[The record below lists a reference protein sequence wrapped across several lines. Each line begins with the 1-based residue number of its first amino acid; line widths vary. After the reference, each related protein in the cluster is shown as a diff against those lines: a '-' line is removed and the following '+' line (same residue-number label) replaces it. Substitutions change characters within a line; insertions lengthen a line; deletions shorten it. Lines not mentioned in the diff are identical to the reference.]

1 MSRLQPL
8 SKGQNP
14 WSSTPDSSGHFGRF
28 GGKFVPETVMP
39 ALDELTEA
47 YYAATGNGSFNKR
60 LDALLRD
67 YAGRETPL
75 YEAERLSKSLG
86 KARIFLKREDLTHTG
101 AHKINNSLGQA
112 LLAQWM
118 GKKRIIA
125 ETGAGQHGVAAAT
138 AAALLGIQCVVYMGS
153 LDIERQRLNVMRMK
167 MLGAEVVPVE
177 SGSRSLKDAVNA
189 AIRDWVTNV
198 TDTHYIIGS
207 VIGPHPYPMMVRDFQ
222 AVIGTESKRQVL
234 EKTGRLPDIAL
245 ACVGAGSNAIG
256 MFYPFLDDPVDL
268 IGVEAAGEGI
278 ETGKHAASL
287 CAGTNGVLHGAE
299 MYVLQDNFGQI
310 IEAHS
315 LSAGLDYP
323 GVGPEHCLLKD
334 FGRVRY
340 DCVTDNEAVEAFM
353 TLARIEGIIPALESS
368 HALAYLNKMAPALK
382 EDKIVLVCLSGRG
395 DKDLDHVAAYLESQ
409 K

>member
-14 WSSTPDSSGHFGRF
+14 WNSTPDTSGHFGRF

-39 ALDELTEA
+39 ALDELTKA
-47 YYAATGNGSFNKR
+47 YYAATADEGFKRR
-60 LDALLRD
+60 LDGLLRD

-75 YEAERLSKSLG
+75 YEAETLSRSLG

-177 SGSRSLKDAVNA
+177 SGSCSLKDAVNA

-222 AVIGTESKRQVL
+222 AVIGIESKRQIL

-287 CAGTNGVLHGAE
+287 CAGSAGVLHGAE

-340 DCVTDNEAVEAFM
+340 DCVTDTEAVEAFM
-353 TLARIEGIIPALESS
+353 NLARIEGIIPALESA
-368 HALAYLNKMAPALK
+368 HALAYLSKLGPALE
-382 EDKIVLVCLSGRG
+382 EDKIILVCLSGRG

>member
-1 MSRLQPL
+1 M
-8 SKGQNP
+8 
-14 WSSTPDSSGHFGRF
+14 
-28 GGKFVPETVMP
+28 PETVMP
-39 ALDELTEA
+39 ALDELTRA
-47 YYAATGNGSFNKR
+47 YYAATADEGFKRR
-60 LDALLRD
+60 LDNLLRD

-75 YEAERLSKSLG
+75 YEAETLSRSLG
-86 KARIFLKREDLTHTG
+86 RARIFLKREDLTHTG

-118 GKKRIIA
+118 GKNRIIA

-167 MLGAEVVPVE
+167 MLGAQVVPVE
-177 SGSRSLKDAVNA
+177 SGSCSLKDAVNA

-222 AVIGTESKRQVL
+222 AVIGIESKRQIL
-234 EKTGRLPDIAL
+234 EKTGRLPDMAL

-287 CAGTNGVLHGAE
+287 CAGSAGVLHGAE

-340 DCVTDNEAVEAFM
+340 DCVTDSEAVEAFM
-353 TLARIEGIIPALESS
+353 NLARIEGIIPALESA
-368 HALAYLNKMAPALK
+368 HALAYLKKLGPALQ
-382 EDKIVLVCLSGRG
+382 EDKIILVCLSGRG

>member
-8 SKGQNP
+8 SKEPNP
-14 WSSTPDSSGHFGRF
+14 WTSAPDSSGHFGRY
-28 GGKFVPETVMP
+28 GGRFVPETIIP

-47 YYAATGNGSFNKR
+47 YYAAIADQSFRDR
-60 LDALLRD
+60 LNNLLRD

-75 YEAERLSKSLG
+75 YEAERFSKIYG
-86 KARIFLKREDLTHTG
+86 KARIFFKREDLTHTG

-138 AAALLGIQCVVYMGS
+138 AAALLGIECVVYMGS
-153 LDIERQRLNVMRMK
+153 VDIERQKLNVLRMK
-167 MLGAEVVPVE
+167 MLGAQVVPVE

-198 TDTHYIIGS
+198 KDTHYIIGS
-207 VIGPHPYPMMVRDFQ
+207 VIGPHPYPMIVRDFQ
-222 AVIGTESKRQVL
+222 SVIGSESRLQML
-234 EKTGRLPDIAL
+234 EKTGRLPDIIV

-256 MFYPFLDDPVDL
+256 MFYPFLNDPVEL
-268 IGVEAAGEGI
+268 IGVEAAGKGI

-287 CAGTNGVLHGAE
+287 CAGSAGVLHGAE
-299 MYVLQDNFGQI
+299 MYVLQDKFGQI

-315 LSAGLDYP
+315 LAAGLDYP

-334 FGRVRY
+334 FDRVQY
-340 DCVTDNEAVEAFM
+340 DSVTDQQAVEAFM
-353 TLARIEGIIPALESS
+353 NLARVEGIIPALESS
-368 HALAYLNKMAPALK
+368 HAIAYVEKLAPTLE

-395 DKDLDHVAAYLESQ
+395 DKDLEHVTAYLESQ